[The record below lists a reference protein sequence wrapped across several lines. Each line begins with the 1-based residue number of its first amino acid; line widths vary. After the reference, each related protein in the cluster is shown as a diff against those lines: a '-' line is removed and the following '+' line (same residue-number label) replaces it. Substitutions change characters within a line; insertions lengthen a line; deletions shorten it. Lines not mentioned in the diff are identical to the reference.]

1 MFWIKKNVQLPA
13 EDTALRAA
21 IHTAVLY
28 RTPISLL
35 RTVYHT
41 RFIDEQKTAVLFP
54 KTASQ
59 GLTFSRSELYASQT
73 SAMHHPHKVG
83 SEAPTRARGQLGAN
97 ESTTLIFQYC
107 VQSDLSPI
115 SPQSWPLKTLGDLMF
130 KVTNLEQNG
139 SEPWAL
145 NQVPVVP
152 YCILLSYC
160 TLFC

>member
-1 MFWIKKNVQLPA
+1 MFSCQ
-13 EDTALRAA
+13 
-21 IHTAVLY
+21 
-28 RTPISLL
+28 L
-35 RTVYHT
+35 RTLLSVLQYILPF
-41 RFIDEQKTAVLFP
+41 FIGHQSPCYALYITHALQMNKKLQYCFQRLLHRDLLF
-54 KTASQ
+54 A
-59 GLTFSRSELYASQT
+59 RSELYASQT